1 MYHMH
6 VEDSMSETYHSVVY
20 AIFLINAFQ
29 VFRLPEYLNH
39 LNLPSLKLA
48 QLQREQKWQK

>member
-1 MYHMH
+1 MH
-6 VEDSMSETYHSVVY
+6 VEDSMSEIYHSVVY